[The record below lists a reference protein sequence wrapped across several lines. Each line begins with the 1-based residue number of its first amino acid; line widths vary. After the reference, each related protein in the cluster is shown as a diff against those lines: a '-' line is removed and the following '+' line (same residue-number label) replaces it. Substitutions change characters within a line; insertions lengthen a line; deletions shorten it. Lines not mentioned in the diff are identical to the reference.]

1 MTLTTE
7 PYRVCRRV
15 NILRDYSDEKTKLY
29 PRNQRK
35 SGSITRVCCLSLYIF
50 MATFIGLIMNS
61 KCQQT
66 LVISI
71 TYRLLI
77 LCYLLFLERNA
88 PNIIMKVLT
97 PPITKLMSIISIL
110 NISVQWLQSLH
121 GIYMP
126 CPNKKFIVHK
136 IRKLMRVDII
146 KVTIRFFQT
155 LRPIHSTKNVRHNI
169 MVIEIIKIIFQYFI
183 FITHKFFY

>member
-1 MTLTTE
+1 M
-7 PYRVCRRV
+7 
-15 NILRDYSDEKTKLY
+15 KL
-29 PRNQRK
+29 
-35 SGSITRVCCLSLYIF
+35 L
-50 MATFIGLIMNS
+50 A
-61 KCQQT
+61 
-66 LVISI
+66 ISI

-77 LCYLLFLERNA
+77 LCYLLFLEINV
-88 PNIIMKVLT
+88 PNIIMEVLT

-110 NISVQWLQSLH
+110 NISVQWLWSLH

-155 LRPIHSTKNVRHNI
+155 LRPTHSTKNVRHNI
-169 MVIEIIKIIFQYFI
+169 MIIEIIKIIFQYFI

>member
-1 MTLTTE
+1 MSFTMISYPNKTRWLNQSGISLINTLLVVQTCGTT
-7 PYRVCRRV
+7 
-15 NILRDYSDEKTKLY
+15 
-29 PRNQRK
+29 
-35 SGSITRVCCLSLYIF
+35 
-50 MATFIGLIMNS
+50 S
-61 KCQQT
+61 KRT
-66 LVISI
+66 ELKKHLVISI

-77 LCYLLFLERNA
+77 LCYLLFLEINV
-88 PNIIMKVLT
+88 PNIIIEVLT

-110 NISVQWLQSLH
+110 NISVQWLWSLH

-155 LRPIHSTKNVRHNI
+155 SLFLER
-169 MVIEIIKIIFQYFI
+169 VITLIVILCK
-183 FITHKFFY
+183 

>member
-1 MTLTTE
+1 M
-7 PYRVCRRV
+7 CRM
-15 NILRDYSDEKTKLY
+15 N
-29 PRNQRK
+29 RK
-35 SGSITRVCCLSLYIF
+35 EL
-50 MATFIGLIMNS
+50 
-61 KCQQT
+61 KKH

-77 LCYLLFLERNA
+77 LCYLLFLEINV
-88 PNIIMKVLT
+88 PNIIIEVLT
-97 PPITKLMSIISIL
+97 PPITKLMSSISML
-110 NISVQWLQSLH
+110 NISVQWLWSLH

-155 LRPIHSTKNVRHNI
+155 SLFLER
-169 MVIEIIKIIFQYFI
+169 VITLIVILCK
-183 FITHKFFY
+183 